1 MRTAKHRCLKKAN
14 GKTKK
19 NTKGERNKKKGKE
32 YKKHVGGGGEISTIL
47 KGNAPPITRIAN
59 FNFTQEDA
67 EKYTRHF
74 TNPTDCAFSALQL
87 MGILTS
93 KETEVLRIAMYG
105 TKGLMPVQIELICA
119 LKTGFNFE
127 YLNIGDVGTWGNF
140 LKTKLPSGTAIMCGY
155 LGHAFIVFHG
165 PDNKMYLLDPQL
177 PLKIMDNNSHIKAC
191 ELSDPECFKY
201 LSNMPSPFWVL
212 CNSSAYIDV
221 FQGIELKER
230 VNQLLNP
237 KLTEV
242 DTTVNYN
249 PSQTFVKDVVPFTDE
264 GAGPMEM
271 SNDL

>member
-1 MRTAKHRCLKKAN
+1 
-14 GKTKK
+14 
-19 NTKGERNKKKGKE
+19 
-32 YKKHVGGGGEISTIL
+32 
-47 KGNAPPITRIAN
+47 
-59 FNFTQEDA
+59 
-67 EKYTRHF
+67 
-74 TNPTDCAFSALQL
+74 L